1 MKIPQ
6 FGAGPSVA
14 QKSSCWCQ
22 WKGGQVVG
30 LREIV
35 MILEWHRQGLGVRA
49 IAPRTGLSRKTVRKY
64 FARGLAAP
72 VYGPREPG
80 ERLADRFQSDLAERL
95 EAFPGAG
102 CTAS

>member
-1 MKIPQ
+1 MRLLNVIRRMALQEKLPI
-6 FGAGPSVA
+6 
-14 QKSSCWCQ
+14 
-22 WKGGQVVG
+22 
-30 LREIV
+30 
-35 MILEWHRQGLGVRA
+35 RA